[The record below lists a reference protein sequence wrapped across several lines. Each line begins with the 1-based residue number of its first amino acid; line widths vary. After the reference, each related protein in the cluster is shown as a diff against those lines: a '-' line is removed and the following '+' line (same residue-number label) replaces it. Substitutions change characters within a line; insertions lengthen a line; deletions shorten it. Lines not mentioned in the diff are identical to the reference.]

1 MKLNEIKRI
10 VREEVLG
17 VIRSR
22 TNTDGQHKQNLQE
35 ELSRK
40 HFRAMVKLIR
50 IASPGD
56 RDQLTKF
63 AVAFFKAENPR
74 FNEAIFRDAVKKPGK
89 F

>member
-17 VIRSR
+17 VIR
-22 TNTDGQHKQNLQE
+22 TKTDGQHKQNLQE

-40 HFRAMVKLIR
+40 HFIAMAKLIR
-50 IASPGD
+50 LAGSGD
-56 RDQLTKF
+56 REKLTKF

-74 FNEAIFRDAVKKPGK
+74 FNEAIFRDAINKPGK
-89 F
+89 L

>member
-17 VIRSR
+17 ALR
-22 TNTDGQHKQNLQE
+22 TSTGQHKQNLQE

-40 HFRAMVKLIR
+40 HFIAMAKLIR
-50 IASPGD
+50 LAGSGD
-56 RDQLTKF
+56 REKLTKF

-74 FNEAIFRDAVKKPGK
+74 FNEAIFRDAINKPGK
-89 F
+89 L

>member
-1 MKLNEIKRI
+1 MKLNKIKQI
-10 VREEVLG
+10 IREEVISGLH
-17 VIRSR
+17 R
-22 TNTDGQHKQNLQE
+22 TVGNGQHKQILQE

-56 RDQLTKF
+56 RDKLTKF

-74 FNEAIFRDAVKKPGK
+74 FNEAIFRDAVNKPGK